1 MRQQGGTP
9 TMYHRPGG
17 CWVYGINRCW
27 ASPDG
32 RGLSGL
38 DGLFLDG
45 VFAVLDALVV
55 RSLTAFVPRFVGAGH
70 GESVLQ
76 VRSYH
81 ILPP

>member
-1 MRQQGGTP
+1 MGG
-9 TMYHRPGG
+9 G
-17 CWVYGINRCW
+17 
-27 ASPDG
+27 S
-32 RGLSGL
+32 SSL
-38 DGLFLDG
+38 DGPFLDD